1 MLGTTLLLKALA
13 HRRWAMAR
21 IFAAAA
27 ELSDEQYR
35 ADAGYGHGS
44 LHALLFHTLRV
55 AATWRGVV
63 TAPDQPPPALA
74 PDDHPNLA
82 AIRAAWEREDAAL
95 AALVERLGE
104 EGLAARIQVHHP
116 RYGVQ
121 ATTRAFPV
129 LQVILHEMQHR
140 SEAALILSGHGRSP
154 GDLDFIFMPGV
165 FEPIGA
171 EGA

>member
-1 MLGTTLLLKALA
+1 
-13 HRRWAMAR
+13 MAR

-63 TAPDQPPPALA
+63 TAPDQPPPVLA
-74 PDDHPNLA
+74 PDGHPDLA
-82 AIRAAWEREDAAL
+82 TIRAAWEREDAAL
-95 AALVERLGE
+95 MALVAGLGE
-104 EGLAARIQVHHP
+104 E
-116 RYGVQ
+116 
-121 ATTRAFPV
+121 

-140 SEAALILSGHGRSP
+140 SEAAHILSGYGRSP

-165 FEPIGA
+165 FEPVGA
-171 EGA
+171 EEA